1 MQRMNGAPSP
11 WRPKPPPARKKQDFF
26 ARATPWVD
34 FGLTSFYLEDRV
46 DNLLNFGM
54 QAGAYLFEHLR
65 VSGRLVTPLQGVGGV
80 LFGGADGGVGD
91 SYNRYDTSFSGANP
105 THPIKSRNISLL
117 YGFSVGLVM
126 ANGKAFAFGPSV
138 AILRT
143 DVEAYGSAWF
153 VTLPFEW
160 TTARNLRFGFE
171 LGLGHAFDGK
181 QRQACPS
188 CGVNTVDRPGGT
200 SLLGQ
205 FNIGYALG
213 SL

>member
-1 MQRMNGAPSP
+1 MHTREEMQRMNGAPSP
-11 WRPKPPPARKKQDFF
+11 WRPKPPPKRRQADFF

-46 DNLLNFGM
+46 DNVLNFGM

-65 VSGRLVTPLQGVGGV
+65 VSGRLVTPLE
-80 LFGGADGGVGD
+80 AVGD
-91 SYNRYDTSFSGANP
+91 SYNRYDTSYSGGNP

-126 ANGKAFAFGPSV
+126 SNGKAFAFGPSV
-138 AILRT
+138 ALLRT
-143 DVEAYGSAWF
+143 DVEAYGTAWF

-160 TTARNLRFGFE
+160 TTARNLRLGFE

-181 QRQACPS
+181 QRQACAS